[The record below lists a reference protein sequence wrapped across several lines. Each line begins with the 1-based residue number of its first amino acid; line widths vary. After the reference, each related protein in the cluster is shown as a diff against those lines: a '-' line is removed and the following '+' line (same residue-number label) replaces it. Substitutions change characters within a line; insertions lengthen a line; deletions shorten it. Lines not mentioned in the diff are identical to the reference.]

1 MSLILNDLK
10 NKNIVITGGL
20 GFLGSQF
27 VKAFIENH
35 SNVIVLDIKSKG
47 KIKNYLN
54 SSKYFTYYKCDITK
68 EKILNKTLLKIKKK
82 FKTVDVLINNAFNDY
97 IPKNSKYNGFSLER
111 FDEGNWNNDINVGL
125 KGVFLCT
132 KIFGSLMK
140 KNAKGGKIINISS
153 DLGIISPDQRLYK
166 NLNFNK
172 PITYS
177 VIKHGIIGLTKYV
190 ATYWAKN
197 NIRCNAIA
205 PGGMYNNQNKLFINS
220 IKKLIPLN
228 RMGRVNEYNSIVLFL
243 SSDQS
248 SYITG
253 TTVVIDGGRTIW

>member
-1 MSLILNDLK
+1 
-10 NKNIVITGGL
+10 
-20 GFLGSQF
+20 
-27 VKAFIENH
+27 
-35 SNVIVLDIKSKG
+35 
-47 KIKNYLN
+47 
-54 SSKYFTYYKCDITK
+54 
-68 EKILNKTLLKIKKK
+68 
-82 FKTVDVLINNAFNDY
+82 
-97 IPKNSKYNGFSLER
+97 
-111 FDEGNWNNDINVGL
+111 
-125 KGVFLCT
+125 
-132 KIFGSLMK
+132 MK